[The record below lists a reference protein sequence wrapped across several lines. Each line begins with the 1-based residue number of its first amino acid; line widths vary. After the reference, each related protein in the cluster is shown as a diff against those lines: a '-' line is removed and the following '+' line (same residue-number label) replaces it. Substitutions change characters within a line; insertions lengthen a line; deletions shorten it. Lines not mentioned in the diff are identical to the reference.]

1 MRRVMLV
8 VAVLALAVSGCTTV
22 RVNPLYH
29 ELSYQLT
36 PALDT
41 EMSVDKTIAVVPFDD
56 GRMYDDANIATSD
69 SVLLNWLPL
78 VPYTVGHD
86 THPEVTHNTSEGGC
100 SNSIKVA
107 GTLADAM
114 PKLLADYLHRARRF
128 SKAVYVEA
136 AEVKGPHHYDY
147 VLRGTLVESK
157 LETTRYSYCLG
168 PAALVPYLLGLPTT
182 RYSASLTVEWQ
193 LYDMSGKPV
202 GNKRTS
208 SVETPV
214 VHYAGLYYGTLS
226 NHKNAPFGLYIEAA
240 RTANEKIATGVCEL
254 VAE

>member
-1 MRRVMLV
+1 MKRVMLV

-36 PALDT
+36 PAPNA

-56 GRMYDDANIATSD
+56 ARMYDDVNIATSD
-69 SVLLNWLPL
+69 SMLLNCMPL
-78 VPYTVGHD
+78 VPYTVRHE
-86 THPEVTHNTSEGGC
+86 THPEVTHNTSEDGL
-100 SNSIKVA
+100 SSSIKVA
-107 GTLADAM
+107 GTMADAM

-136 AEVKGPHHYDY
+136 AEVKRPHHYDY
-147 VLRGTLVESK
+147 VLRGTLVDSK
-157 LETTRYSYCLG
+157 LVTTRYSYCLG
-168 PAALVPYLLGLPTT
+168 PAAVVPYLLGLPAA
-182 RYSASLTVEWQ
+182 RYSASLTVDWQ
-193 LYDMSGKPV
+193 LYDASGQPV
-202 GNKRTS
+202 GNKRTA

-214 VHYAGLYYGTLS
+214 VHYTGLYYGMS
-226 NHKNAPFGLYIEAA
+226 VNHKDAPFGLYIEAV
-240 RTANEKIATGVCEL
+240 RTVNEKIANGVCEL